1 MEYNVHYDV
10 AALILLIT
18 VLIHYV
24 LKKTIST
31 NKTRIFHSLL
41 WCALLATI
49 LDVVTLV
56 LYAYGSAINI
66 GLNYVINMLY
76 YLSIYVFIPVVYN
89 IYIVVAI
96 NNKKR

>member
-24 LKKTIST
+24 FKKTIST

-76 YLSIYVFIPVVYN
+76 YLSIYVFIPVV
-89 IYIVVAI
+89 
-96 NNKKR
+96 

>member
-1 MEYNVHYDV
+1 MKYIVHYDV

-18 VLIHYV
+18 VLVYYV
-24 LKKTIST
+24 YKKTIST

-56 LYAYGSAINI
+56 LCAYGSAINI

-76 YLSIYVFIPVVYN
+76 YLSIYVFTPLIYN
-89 IYIVVAI
+89 IYM
-96 NNKKR
+96 KFHYHLK